1 MLMPWTHRVALQQR
15 EVAMRP
21 ARIIAAVVFAAAIAV
36 TGCAAHS
43 TAAHPSP
50 APAPLVVD
58 QPPAPP
64 IDLPAAKSPTPAPK
78 VSTPA
83 PKSPT
88 PAPKSPNPPIVN
100 RVPVPVLADGRY
112 DAYIRQV
119 NTRGDYLV
127 VDLVQVFHDQAAV
140 EAAIA
145 DGRPRDTA
153 QYLSTY
159 VRNQNP
165 RLRTL
170 PLAGDLRVDLLG
182 SCEEPV
188 SHQLNKLAADARLID
203 GAVHTYYFTLTVAG
217 GAVHRVQEFLAINAC

>member
-1 MLMPWTHRVALQQR
+1 
-15 EVAMRP
+15 MRP
-21 ARIIAAVVFAAAIAV
+21 ARIITAVVFAAAVAI

-43 TAAHPSP
+43 TADPSSP
-50 APAPLVVD
+50 APGTPQA
-58 QPPAPP
+58 APP
-64 IDLPAAKSPTPAPK
+64 IAPAPESPT
-78 VSTPA
+78 VA

-88 PAPKSPNPPIVN
+88 VAPKS
-100 RVPVPVLADGRY
+100 PVLADGRY

-140 EAAIA
+140 AAAVA
-145 DGRPRDTA
+145 DGKPRDTA

-170 PLAGDLRVDLLG
+170 SLAGDLRVDLLG
-182 SCEEPV
+182 GCEEPV
-188 SHQLNKLAADARLID
+188 SHQLNKLAADART
-203 GAVHTYYFTLTVAG
+203 GGYYFTLSVTG
-217 GAVHRVQEFLAINAC
+217 DAVHQIQEHIAGNAC

>member
-1 MLMPWTHRVALQQR
+1 
-15 EVAMRP
+15 MRP
-21 ARIIAAVVFAAAIAV
+21 AKIITAVVFVAAIAI

-43 TAAHPSP
+43 TADPSSP
-50 APAPLVVD
+50 APVTPRAAPAIA
-58 QPPAPP
+58 PAPE
-64 IDLPAAKSPTPAPK
+64 SPTVAPESPT
-78 VSTPA
+78 VA

-88 PAPKSPNPPIVN
+88 VAPKSPTVAPKS
-100 RVPVPVLADGRY
+100 PVLADGRY

-140 EAAIA
+140 EAAVA
-145 DGRPRDTA
+145 DGKPRDTA

-170 PLAGDLRVDLLG
+170 SLAGDLRVDLLG
-182 SCEEPV
+182 GCEEPV
-188 SHQLNKLAADARLID
+188 SHQLNKLAADARA
-203 GAVHTYYFTLTVAG
+203 GGYYFTLSVTG
-217 GAVHRVQEFLAINAC
+217 DAVHQIQEHIAGNAC

>member
-1 MLMPWTHRVALQQR
+1 
-15 EVAMRP
+15 MRP

-43 TAAHPSP
+43 TADHPSP

-58 QPPAPP
+58 QPPTPP

-100 RVPVPVLADGRY
+100 RVPVPVPVLADGRY

>member
-1 MLMPWTHRVALQQR
+1 
-15 EVAMRP
+15 MRP
-21 ARIIAAVVFAAAIAV
+21 ARIITAVVFAAAIAI

-43 TAAHPSP
+43 TADPFSP
-50 APAPLVVD
+50 APIAP
-58 QPPAPP
+58 QAAPAIAPAPE
-64 IDLPAAKSPTPAPK
+64 SPT
-78 VSTPA
+78 VA

-88 PAPKSPNPPIVN
+88 VASKSPTVAPKS
-100 RVPVPVLADGRY
+100 PVLADGRY

-140 EAAIA
+140 EAAVA
-145 DGRPRDTA
+145 DGKPRDTA

-170 PLAGDLRVDLLG
+170 SLAGDDLRVDLLG
-182 SCEEPV
+182 GCEEPV
-188 SHQLNKLAADARLID
+188 SHQLNKLAADART
-203 GAVHTYYFTLTVAG
+203 GGYYFTLSVTG
-217 GAVHRVQEFLAINAC
+217 DAVHQIQEHIAGNAC

>member
-1 MLMPWTHRVALQQR
+1 
-15 EVAMRP
+15 MRP
-21 ARIIAAVVFAAAIAV
+21 VRILIAVAFAAAIAV

-50 APAPLVVD
+50 APAPPLVD

-64 IDLPAAKSPTPAPK
+64 IDLPAAKS
-78 VSTPA
+78 STPA
-83 PKSPT
+83 PKSP
-88 PAPKSPNPPIVN
+88 NLPIVD
-100 RVPVPVLADGRY
+100 RVPVLADGRY

-127 VDLVQVFHDQAAV
+127 VDLVQVLHDQAAV

-170 PLAGDLRVDLLG
+170 PLAGDLRVELLG

-188 SHQLNKLAADARLID
+188 SHQLNKLAADART
-203 GAVHTYYFTLTVAG
+203 GSYYFTLTVAG